1 MALRRIR
8 LHIGGTDFTVSTD
21 ETESYVRELAADIDH
36 TVNGIL
42 ETDSRISGMVA
53 AFLTALDYADA
64 AKKAEAAADNL
75 REQVKGYLDDNVAVR
90 QELDNLRK
98 EYERQKREVELLRG
112 LKAGG
117 NSADNL
123 RDVKR

>member
-117 NSADNL
+117 NSADIL

>member
-21 ETESYVRELAADIDH
+21 ETESYVRELAADIEH

-75 REQVKGYLDDNVAVR
+75 REQVKGYLDDNAAVR

-117 NSADNL
+117 NSADIL

>member
-36 TVNGIL
+36 TVNSIL

-75 REQVKGYLDDNVAVR
+75 REQVKGYLDDNAAVR

-117 NSADNL
+117 NSADIL

>member
-75 REQVKGYLDDNVAVR
+75 REQVKGYLDDNAAVR

-117 NSADNL
+117 NSADIL